1 MYQDDES
8 IKVFEKQHARDR
20 LAELARTYSGEP
32 DTDLMTTHAAS
43 GWQEEQ
49 HARDRLAELARTY
62 SGEPDTDL
70 MTTHAASGW
79 QEGWLVSAVSLVAI
93 VILVAVVAF
102 RLV

>member
-1 MYQDDES
+1 MFIEGIAKSWCSGYGLQRPGVLTSPAMYQDDES
-8 IKVFEKQHARDR
+8 IKVFEK
-20 LAELARTYSGEP
+20 
-32 DTDLMTTHAAS
+32 
-43 GWQEEQ
+43 Q